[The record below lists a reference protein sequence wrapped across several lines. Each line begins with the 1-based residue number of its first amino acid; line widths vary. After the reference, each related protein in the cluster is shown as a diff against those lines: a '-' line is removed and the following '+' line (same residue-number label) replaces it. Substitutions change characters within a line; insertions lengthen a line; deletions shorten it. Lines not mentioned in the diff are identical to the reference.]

1 MFSELVPPRPRDL
14 VHVGG
19 TRSANLDGAC
29 RWSGAIAA
37 NEAPAPTHDAG
48 AEFDASRAWSSPGFR
63 THRTADP
70 ATSFYMFASDTGHA
84 QLHRPLAVEASRV
97 LSRLHNPLARHQVGD
112 GLCCVP
118 LDARHNGLD

>member
-29 RWSGAIAA
+29 RWSGAVAA
-37 NEAPAPTHDAG
+37 NKATSSTHDAG
-48 AEFDASRAWSSPGFR
+48 AEFHAGRARSPSGFR

-84 QLHRPLAVEASRV
+84 QLHRPLAVEASSY
-97 LSRLHNPLARHQVGD
+97 LS
-112 GLCCVP
+112 
-118 LDARHNGLD
+118 